1 MPVSLA
7 AVPRAL
13 DRPTVRS
20 LIVETNDGIIATT
33 GVVEGFAAAGWI
45 GPQLVLAALCSMIA
59 GGIALGGGRYAE
71 EVAEREARLALIAEE
86 REQLTRAP
94 EDEFVELVS
103 IYEGKGLSPRL
114 AREVAAE
121 LTAIDALAAHI
132 DAEHQLA
139 LQDDHRAPVIIAVA
153 AGLAYVLGAAIPLVA
168 ILVTPNDLRAEVT
181 AIAAVISLGVT
192 SALMSKLGVA
202 RVSRTVR
209 RTLLVAVTAMGLS
222 WLAGLLVNG

>member
-139 LQDDHRAPVIIAVA
+139 LQDDHRAPMIIAVA

-181 AIAAVISLGVT
+181 AIAAVISLVVT